1 MEFYA
6 AESAKGGV
14 LEPEGIVDIKFRR
27 QDLHSAMK
35 RTIPGGFDDDEAKRK
50 ALMPTFKQLAVHFAA
65 LHDTPGVMLHKEA
78 IKDIIPWQTSREFS
92 RFDSARLAE
101 ERIKSAILATGASRD
116 RVPAL
121 ISSVAHVITEIV
133 ADFGGDIEPETHADV
148 AAMLR
153 SI

>member
-1 MEFYA
+1 
-6 AESAKGGV
+6 
-14 LEPEGIVDIKFRR
+14 
-27 QDLHSAMK
+27 
-35 RTIPGGFDDDEAKRK
+35 
-50 ALMPTFKQLAVHFAA
+50 MPTFKQLAVHFAA

-78 IKDIIPWQTSREFS
+78 IKDIIPWQTSREFFAL
-92 RFDSARLAE
+92 RLRARLAE